1 MGKGEYIVKIFLDT
15 ADIETIRELGE
26 MGLVDGITTNPTLI
40 AKTGRKF
47 DVVIKEI
54 CALVKGPVNAEITAT
69 DAAGICEEAHQIRE
83 WGEQIVI
90 KIPMN
95 REGLKAV
102 WKLSKEGIPTT
113 VTLIFSVPQAIL
125 AAKAGARYLCPFV
138 GRLDDISSEGTSL
151 LYDITTV
158 LGQYPEWD
166 CEVMAASIRHPLHVV
181 EAARAGVDI
190 ITIPPKVID
199 QMLLH
204 PLTDRGITQFL
215 KDAQLC
221 YTK

>member
-1 MGKGEYIVKIFLDT
+1 MKIFLDT
-15 ADIETIRELGE
+15 ADTTIIQEMKE
-26 MGLVDGITTNPTLI
+26 MGLADGITTNPTLI

-47 DVVIKEI
+47 DEVIKDI
-54 CALVKGPVNAEITAT
+54 CAIIDGPINAEVTAT
-69 DAAGICEEAHQIRE
+69 TAEGILEEAREIRQ

-95 REGLKAV
+95 REGLRAV
-102 WKLSKEGIPTT
+102 WRLSEEGIPTT

-138 GRLDDISSEGTSL
+138 GRLDDIASEGTNL

-158 LGQYPEWD
+158 LNQYPEWD

-181 EAARAGVDI
+181 DAARAGVDV

-204 PLTDRGITQFL
+204 PLTDRGIEQFL
-215 KDAQLC
+215 KDAKLC
-221 YTK
+221 YS

>member
-1 MGKGEYIVKIFLDT
+1 MKIFLDS
-15 ADIETIRELGE
+15 ADIDTIKELKE
-26 MGLVDGITTNPTLI
+26 MGLADGITTNPTLI

-47 DVVIKEI
+47 DEVIKDI
-54 CALVKGPVNAEITAT
+54 CAIIDGPVNAEVTSVTAE
-69 DAAGICEEAHQIRE
+69 GILEEARQIRQ
-83 WGEQIVI
+83 WGDQIVI

-95 REGLKAV
+95 REGLRAV
-102 WKLSKEGIPTT
+102 WRLSEEGIPTT

-125 AAKAGARYLCPFV
+125 AAKAGASYLCPFI
-138 GRLDDISSEGTSL
+138 GRLDDIAHDGTSL

-158 LGQYPEWD
+158 LNQYPEWD

-181 EAARAGVDI
+181 DAARAGVDV

-204 PLTDRGITQFL
+204 PLTDRGIEQFL
-215 KDAQLC
+215 KDAKLC
-221 YTK
+221 YS

>member
-1 MGKGEYIVKIFLDT
+1 MKIFLDT
-15 ADIETIRELGE
+15 ADIQVIEELKG

-47 DVVIKEI
+47 EEVIRDI
-54 CALVKGPVNAEITAT
+54 CRLVDGPVNAEVTAST
-69 DAAGICEEAHQIRE
+69 AEGIFEEARRIRQ

-95 REGLKAV
+95 REGMKAV
-102 WKLSKEGIPTT
+102 YRLTEAGIPTT

-138 GRLDDISSEGTSL
+138 GRLDDISSEGISL

-158 LGQYPEWD
+158 LNQYPEWE

-190 ITIPPKVID
+190 ITIPPPVID

-204 PLTDRGITQFL
+204 PLTDRGIAQFL
-215 KDAQLC
+215 KDAKLC
-221 YTK
+221 YTT

>member
-1 MGKGEYIVKIFLDT
+1 VKIFLDT
-15 ADIETIRELGE
+15 ADVAVIREMKE

-40 AKTGRKF
+40 SKTGRKF
-47 DVVIKEI
+47 ADVIQDI
-54 CALVKGPVNAEITAT
+54 CGLIEGPVNAEVTAT
-69 DAAGICEEAHQIRE
+69 TAEGILEEARQIRQ

-95 REGLKAV
+95 REGLRAV
-102 WKLSKEGIPTT
+102 WLLSQEGIPTT

-138 GRLDDISSEGTSL
+138 GRLDDIAHEGTSL

-158 LGQYPEWD
+158 LTQYPEWD

-181 EAARAGVDI
+181 DAARAGVDV

-204 PLTDRGITQFL
+204 PLTDRGIEQFL
-215 KDAQLC
+215 KDAKLC
-221 YTK
+221 YS

>member
-1 MGKGEYIVKIFLDT
+1 MKIFLDT
-15 ADIETIRELGE
+15 ADTEVIREMRE

-40 AKTGRKF
+40 ARTGRAF
-47 DVVIKEI
+47 EEVIRDI
-54 CALVKGPVNAEITAT
+54 CQLVEGPVNAEVTAT
-69 DAAGICEEAHQIRE
+69 TAEGILDEARRIRQ

-90 KIPMN
+90 KIPMD
-95 REGLKAV
+95 REGLRAV
-102 WKLSKEGIPTT
+102 WRLSEEGIPTT

-138 GRLDDISSEGTSL
+138 GRLDDIASDGTSL

-158 LGQYPEWD
+158 LNQYPEWD
-166 CEVMAASIRHPLHVV
+166 CEVMAASIRHPIHVV
-181 EAARAGVDI
+181 EAARAGVDV

-204 PLTDRGITQFL
+204 PLTDRGIAQFL
-215 KDAQLC
+215 KDAKVC

>member
-1 MGKGEYIVKIFLDT
+1 MKIFLDT
-15 ADIETIRELGE
+15 ADTEVIREMQE

-40 AKTGRKF
+40 ARTGRAF
-47 DVVIKEI
+47 EEVIRDI
-54 CALVKGPVNAEITAT
+54 CQLVEGPVNAEVTAT
-69 DAAGICEEAHQIRE
+69 TTEGILEEARRIRQ

-90 KIPMN
+90 KIPMD
-95 REGLKAV
+95 REGLRAV
-102 WKLSKEGIPTT
+102 WRLSDEGIPTT

-138 GRLDDISSEGTSL
+138 GRLDDIASDGTSL

-158 LGQYPEWD
+158 LNQYPEWD
-166 CEVMAASIRHPLHVV
+166 CEVMAASIRHPIHVV
-181 EAARAGVDI
+181 EAARAGVDV

-204 PLTDRGITQFL
+204 PLTDRGIAQFL
-215 KDAQLC
+215 KDAKVC

>member
-1 MGKGEYIVKIFLDT
+1 VKIFLDT
-15 ADIETIRELGE
+15 ADITTIQEMKE
-26 MGLVDGITTNPTLI
+26 MGLADGITTNPTLI

-47 DVVIKEI
+47 DEVIKDI
-54 CALVKGPVNAEITAT
+54 CAVIDGPVNAEVTAT
-69 DAAGICEEAHQIRE
+69 TAEGILEEARKIRR
-83 WGEQIVI
+83 WGDQIVI

-95 REGLKAV
+95 REGLRAV
-102 WKLSKEGIPTT
+102 WRLSEEGIPTT

-138 GRLDDISSEGTSL
+138 GRLDDIAHDGTSL

-158 LGQYPEWD
+158 LNQYPEWD

-181 EAARAGVDI
+181 DAARAGVDV

-204 PLTDRGITQFL
+204 PLTDRGIEQFL
-215 KDAQLC
+215 KDAKLC
-221 YTK
+221 YS

>member
-1 MGKGEYIVKIFLDT
+1 MKKFLDT
-15 ADIETIRELGE
+15 PDTTIIQEMKE
-26 MGLVDGITTNPTLI
+26 MGLADGITTNPTLI

-47 DVVIKEI
+47 DEVIKDI
-54 CALVKGPVNAEITAT
+54 CAIIDGPINAEVTAT
-69 DAAGICEEAHQIRE
+69 TAEGILEEAREIRQ

-95 REGLKAV
+95 REGLRAV
-102 WKLSKEGIPTT
+102 WRLSEEGIPTT

-138 GRLDDISSEGTSL
+138 GRLDDIASEGTNL

-158 LGQYPEWD
+158 LNQYPEWD

-181 EAARAGVDI
+181 DAARAGVDV

-204 PLTDRGITQFL
+204 PLTDRGIEQFL
-215 KDAQLC
+215 KDAKLC
-221 YTK
+221 YS

>member
-1 MGKGEYIVKIFLDT
+1 MKIFLDT
-15 ADIETIRELGE
+15 ADITTIQEMKE
-26 MGLVDGITTNPTLI
+26 MGLADGITTNPTLI

-47 DVVIKEI
+47 DEVIKDI
-54 CALVKGPVNAEITAT
+54 CAIIDGPVNAEVTAT
-69 DAAGICEEAHQIRE
+69 TAEGILEEARKIRQ
-83 WGEQIVI
+83 WGDQIVI

-95 REGLKAV
+95 REGLRAV
-102 WKLSKEGIPTT
+102 WRLSEEGIPTT

-138 GRLDDISSEGTSL
+138 GRLDDIAHDGTSL

-158 LGQYPEWD
+158 LNQYPEWD

-181 EAARAGVDI
+181 DAARAGVDV

-204 PLTDRGITQFL
+204 PLTDRGIEQFL
-215 KDAQLC
+215 KDAKLC
-221 YTK
+221 YS

>member
-1 MGKGEYIVKIFLDT
+1 MKIFLDT
-15 ADIETIRELGE
+15 ADVAVIREMKE

-40 AKTGRKF
+40 SKTGRKF
-47 DVVIKEI
+47 ADVIQDI
-54 CALVKGPVNAEITAT
+54 CGLIEGPVNAEVTAT
-69 DAAGICEEAHQIRE
+69 TAEGILEEARQIRQ

-95 REGLKAV
+95 REGLRAV
-102 WKLSKEGIPTT
+102 WLLSQEGIPTT

-138 GRLDDISSEGTSL
+138 GRLDDIAHEGTSL

-158 LGQYPEWD
+158 LTQYPEWD

-181 EAARAGVDI
+181 DAARAGVDV

-204 PLTDRGITQFL
+204 PLTDRGIEQFL
-215 KDAQLC
+215 KDAKLC
-221 YTK
+221 YS

>member
-1 MGKGEYIVKIFLDT
+1 MKIFLDT
-15 ADIETIRELGE
+15 ADTDVIKEFKE

-40 AKTGRKF
+40 ARTGRKF
-47 DVVIKEI
+47 GEVIRDI
-54 CALVKGPVNAEITAT
+54 CAIVDGPVNAEVTAAT
-69 DAAGICEEAHQIRE
+69 ADGILDEAREIRK

-95 REGLKAV
+95 REGLRAV
-102 WKLSKEGIPTT
+102 WRLSEEGIPTT

-138 GRLDDISSEGTSL
+138 GRLDDIASEGTSL
-151 LYDITTV
+151 LYDITAV

-166 CEVMAASIRHPLHVV
+166 CEVMAASVRHPIHVV
-181 EAARAGVDI
+181 EAARAGVDV

-199 QMLLH
+199 QMLSH
-204 PLTDRGITQFL
+204 PLTDRGIAQFL
-215 KDAQLC
+215 KDAALC
-221 YTK
+221 YS

>member
-1 MGKGEYIVKIFLDT
+1 MKIFLDT
-15 ADIETIRELGE
+15 ADITTIQEMKE
-26 MGLVDGITTNPTLI
+26 MGLADGITTNPTLI

-47 DVVIKEI
+47 DEVIKDI
-54 CALVKGPVNAEITAT
+54 CAVIDGPVNAEVTAT
-69 DAAGICEEAHQIRE
+69 TAEGILEEARKIRQ
-83 WGEQIVI
+83 WGDQIVI

-95 REGLKAV
+95 REGLRAV
-102 WKLSKEGIPTT
+102 WRLSEEGIPTT

-138 GRLDDISSEGTSL
+138 GRLDDIAHDGTSL

-158 LGQYPEWD
+158 LNQYPEWD

-181 EAARAGVDI
+181 DAARAGVDV

-204 PLTDRGITQFL
+204 PLTDRGIEQFL
-215 KDAQLC
+215 KDAKLC
-221 YTK
+221 YS

>member
-1 MGKGEYIVKIFLDT
+1 MKIFLDT
-15 ADIETIRELGE
+15 ADISTIKELKG

-47 DVVIKEI
+47 EEVIKEI
-54 CALVKGPVNAEITAT
+54 CDIVDGPVNAEITSAT
-69 DAAGICEEAHQIRE
+69 ADGILDEARQIRS
-83 WGEQIVI
+83 WGGQTVI
-90 KIPMN
+90 KIPMS

-102 WKLSKEGIPTT
+102 WRLSQEEVPTT

-158 LGQYPEWD
+158 LNQYPEWD

-204 PLTDRGITQFL
+204 PLTDKGIKQFL
-215 KDAQLC
+215 KDAEMC
-221 YTK
+221 YT

>member
-1 MGKGEYIVKIFLDT
+1 MKIFLDT
-15 ADIETIRELGE
+15 ADTQTIRELSE

-40 AKTGRKF
+40 AKTGRRF
-47 DVVIKEI
+47 DEVIKEI
-54 CALVKGPVNAEITAT
+54 CTLIGGPVNAEITST
-69 DAAGICEEAHQIRE
+69 AAEGILEEAHRIRQ
-83 WGEQIVI
+83 WGDQTVI

-102 WKLSKEGIPTT
+102 WRLSEEGIPTT

-151 LYDITTV
+151 LYDITAV
-158 LGQYPEWD
+158 LNQYPEWD

-199 QMLLH
+199 QMLIH
-204 PLTDRGITQFL
+204 PLTDKGIAQFL
-215 KDAQLC
+215 KDAELC

>member
-1 MGKGEYIVKIFLDT
+1 MKIFLDT
-15 ADIETIRELGE
+15 ADVTTIKELSE

-40 AKTGRKF
+40 ARTGRKF
-47 DVVIKEI
+47 GEVIQEI
-54 CALVKGPVNAEITAT
+54 CAIVGGPVNAEVTAT
-69 DAAGICEEAHQIRE
+69 TAEGILEEARRIRQ
-83 WGEQIVI
+83 WGDQIVI

-102 WKLSKEGIPTT
+102 WHLSTEGIPTT

-151 LYDITTV
+151 LYDITAV
-158 LGQYPEWD
+158 LGQYPEWE

-181 EAARAGVDI
+181 EAARAGVDV

-215 KDAQLC
+215 KDAEMC
-221 YTK
+221 YTT

>member
-1 MGKGEYIVKIFLDT
+1 VKIFLDT
-15 ADIETIRELGE
+15 ADTTIIQEMKE
-26 MGLVDGITTNPTLI
+26 MGLADGITTNPTLI

-47 DVVIKEI
+47 DEVIKDI
-54 CALVKGPVNAEITAT
+54 CAIIDGPINAEVTAT
-69 DAAGICEEAHQIRE
+69 TAEGILEEAREIRQ

-95 REGLKAV
+95 REGLRAV
-102 WKLSKEGIPTT
+102 WRLSEEGIPTT

-138 GRLDDISSEGTSL
+138 GRLDDIASEGTNL

-158 LGQYPEWD
+158 LNQYPEWD

-181 EAARAGVDI
+181 DAARAGVDV

-204 PLTDRGITQFL
+204 PLTDRGIEQFL
-215 KDAQLC
+215 KDAKLC
-221 YTK
+221 YS

>member
-1 MGKGEYIVKIFLDT
+1 VKIFLDT
-15 ADIETIRELGE
+15 ADVATIEEFSA

-40 AKTGRKF
+40 ARTGRTF
-47 DVVIKEI
+47 GEVIRDI
-54 CALVKGPVNAEITAT
+54 CAVVEGPVNAEVTSTTAE
-69 DAAGICEEAHQIRE
+69 GILEEARQIRQ

-102 WKLSKEGIPTT
+102 WRLSEEGIPTT

-125 AAKAGARYLCPFV
+125 AAKAGASYLCPFV
-138 GRLDDISSEGTSL
+138 GRLDDISSEGML
-151 LYDITTV
+151 LLKDITTV

-181 EAARAGVDI
+181 EAARVGVDVM
-190 ITIPPKVID
+190 TIPPKVID

-204 PLTDRGITQFL
+204 PLTDRGIAQFL
-215 KDAQLC
+215 KDAEMC
-221 YTK
+221 YTKNKC

>member
-1 MGKGEYIVKIFLDT
+1 MKIFLDT
-15 ADIETIRELGE
+15 ADTEVIREMRE

-40 AKTGRKF
+40 ARTGRAF
-47 DVVIKEI
+47 EEVIRDI
-54 CALVKGPVNAEITAT
+54 CQLVEGPVNAEVTAT
-69 DAAGICEEAHQIRE
+69 TAEGILDEARRIRQ

-90 KIPMN
+90 KIPMD
-95 REGLKAV
+95 REGLRAV
-102 WKLSKEGIPTT
+102 WRLSEEGIPTT

-138 GRLDDISSEGTSL
+138 GRLDDIASDGTSL

-158 LGQYPEWD
+158 LNQYPEWD
-166 CEVMAASIRHPLHVV
+166 CEVIAASIRHPIHVV
-181 EAARAGVDI
+181 EAARAGVDV

-204 PLTDRGITQFL
+204 PLTDRGIAQFL
-215 KDAQLC
+215 KDAKVC

>member
-1 MGKGEYIVKIFLDT
+1 VKIFLDS
-15 ADIETIRELGE
+15 ADIDTIKELKE
-26 MGLVDGITTNPTLI
+26 MGLADGITTNPTLI

-47 DVVIKEI
+47 DEVIKDI
-54 CALVKGPVNAEITAT
+54 CAIIDGPVNAEVTSVTAE
-69 DAAGICEEAHQIRE
+69 GILEEARQIRQ
-83 WGEQIVI
+83 WGDQIVI

-95 REGLKAV
+95 REGLRAV
-102 WKLSKEGIPTT
+102 WRLSEEGIPTT

-125 AAKAGARYLCPFV
+125 AAKAGASYLCPFI
-138 GRLDDISSEGTSL
+138 GRLDDIAHDGTSL

-158 LGQYPEWD
+158 LNQYPEWD

-181 EAARAGVDI
+181 DAARAGVDV

-204 PLTDRGITQFL
+204 PLTDRGIEQFL
-215 KDAQLC
+215 KDAKLC
-221 YTK
+221 YS

>member
-1 MGKGEYIVKIFLDT
+1 VKIFLDT
-15 ADIETIRELGE
+15 ADTDVIKEFKE

-40 AKTGRKF
+40 ARTGRKF
-47 DVVIKEI
+47 GEVIRDI
-54 CALVKGPVNAEITAT
+54 CAIVDGPVNAEVTAAT
-69 DAAGICEEAHQIRE
+69 ADGILDEAREIRK

-95 REGLKAV
+95 REGLRAV
-102 WKLSKEGIPTT
+102 WRLSEEGIPTT

-138 GRLDDISSEGTSL
+138 GRLDDIASEGTSL
-151 LYDITTV
+151 LYDITAV

-166 CEVMAASIRHPLHVV
+166 CEVMAASVRHPIHVV
-181 EAARAGVDI
+181 EAARAGVDV

-199 QMLLH
+199 QMLSH
-204 PLTDRGITQFL
+204 PLTDRGIAQFL
-215 KDAQLC
+215 KDAALC
-221 YTK
+221 YS